1 MKKKKIRRCI
11 FALWCILAI
20 IFLIAVNIYNGNEKA
35 ENVISDLVRIYIGA
49 SFIIIGIIYKLRK
62 INNGNFQKGRPEN
75 SFVKNSDCLIT
86 FGALQHIPLVHI
98 NKYISYRFPIPYRT
112 HRRIFLA
119 LIMEYF

>member
-49 SFIIIGIIYKLRK
+49 SFIIIGIIYKLYTNY
-62 INNGNFQKGRPEN
+62 I
-75 SFVKNSDCLIT
+75 CL
-86 FGALQHIPLVHI
+86 FDYLF
-98 NKYISYRFPIPYRT
+98 ISS
-112 HRRIFLA
+112 
-119 LIMEYF
+119 

>member
-49 SFIIIGIIYKLRK
+49 SFIIIGIIILGIIAY
-62 INNGNFQKGRPEN
+62 IANDYIVIG
-75 SFVKNSDCLIT
+75 KNTRL
-86 FGALQHIPLVHI
+86 L
-98 NKYISYRFPIPYRT
+98 
-112 HRRIFLA
+112 
-119 LIMEYF
+119 

>member
-49 SFIIIGIIYKLRK
+49 SFIIIGIIYKLGK
-62 INNGNFQKGRPEN
+62 NFIESMK
-75 SFVKNSDCLIT
+75 L
-86 FGALQHIPLVHI
+86 
-98 NKYISYRFPIPYRT
+98 
-112 HRRIFLA
+112 FL
-119 LIMEYF
+119 

>member
-49 SFIIIGIIYKLRK
+49 SFIIIGIIYKFY
-62 INNGNFQKGRPEN
+62 INFISNFRL
-75 SFVKNSDCLIT
+75 S
-86 FGALQHIPLVHI
+86 A
-98 NKYISYRFPIPYRT
+98 
-112 HRRIFLA
+112 
-119 LIMEYF
+119 

>member
-49 SFIIIGIIYKLRK
+49 SL
-62 INNGNFQKGRPEN
+62 
-75 SFVKNSDCLIT
+75 
-86 FGALQHIPLVHI
+86 
-98 NKYISYRFPIPYRT
+98 
-112 HRRIFLA
+112 
-119 LIMEYF
+119 